1 MIHVV
6 CKDVLEVLFII
17 FFNDLLEEIIRVPVM
32 EPWAPTHLLVPSVTK
47 VVASALSP
55 STVMQS
61 LQENN
66 FTL

>member
-17 FFNDLLEEIIRVPVM
+17 FFNDLLEEIIWVPVM
-32 EPWAPTHLLVPSVTK
+32 EPWASTNLLVPSVTK

-55 STVMQS
+55 SKVMES

>member
-32 EPWAPTHLLVPSVTK
+32 EPWASTNLLVPSVT
-47 VVASALSP
+47 L
-55 STVMQS
+55 
-61 LQENN
+61 N
-66 FTL
+66 FFTE